1 MEIRT
6 LVGLE
11 EHSASWTQD
20 TCDLLASLD
29 VLQILSSSQSTLE
42 QVLTLNDVCIKQ
54 HRMISTTHCLEA
66 VDQT

>member
-1 MEIRT
+1 M
-6 LVGLE
+6 
-11 EHSASWTQD
+11 D

-29 VLQILSSSQSTLE
+29 VLQILSSSQSILE